1 MTEATLSAT
10 AFRTAWEHLDLG
22 AMPIVLH
29 VQDDPAP
36 WSHLTELGLARG
48 GELDPWL
55 GAVFKLLAG
64 PPRSADLRL
73 GIGRSA
79 VRALAAS
86 VDNTALAPGSPTAR
100 AVTVGGARAGTAG
113 PVGGSGSANTA
124 TAWSAGSGTAGSVG
138 GGGSANAAS
147 VGSARSLIAG
157 SVSGS
162 GSANAG
168 SANAGSANA
177 GSANAGSANAG
188 SANTGSAGRAG
199 SATAGSV
206 GVSGSAIAGSG
217 TAGSVGGAGSLIAGL
232 VGGSGSA
239 NAGSAGSAEGGTAG
253 SAVGSGSG
261 VGRAAGGGG
270 SLLAVLTRDVL
281 TVCEVDGDLATA
293 LVGLLPRLPDGRVG
307 APDLRGQFGAAAID
321 RSGRR
326 TRASDVVGFHGPT
339 DPDVLRARVTALLDH
354 LL

>member
-36 WSHLTELGLARG
+36 WSHLAERGLARG

-73 GIGRSA
+73 GIGRTA
-79 VRALAAS
+79 VRALAAP
-86 VDNTALAPGSPTAR
+86 L
-100 AVTVGGARAGTAG
+100 
-113 PVGGSGSANTA
+113 
-124 TAWSAGSGTAGSVG
+124 G
-138 GGGSANAAS
+138 GGGS
-147 VGSARSLIAG
+147 V
-157 SVSGS
+157 V
-162 GSANAG
+162 
-168 SANAGSANA
+168 
-177 GSANAGSANAG
+177 
-188 SANTGSAGRAG
+188 
-199 SATAGSV
+199 
-206 GVSGSAIAGSG
+206 
-217 TAGSVGGAGSLIAGL
+217 
-232 VGGSGSA
+232 
-239 NAGSAGSAEGGTAG
+239 
-253 SAVGSGSG
+253 
-261 VGRAAGGGG
+261 
-270 SLLAVLTRDVL
+270 AVLSQDVL
-281 TVCEVDGDLATA
+281 TVGEVDVDLATA

-326 TRASDVVGFHGPT
+326 TRASDVVDFHGPA
-339 DPDVLRARVTALLDH
+339 DPDVLRARVTALVDH